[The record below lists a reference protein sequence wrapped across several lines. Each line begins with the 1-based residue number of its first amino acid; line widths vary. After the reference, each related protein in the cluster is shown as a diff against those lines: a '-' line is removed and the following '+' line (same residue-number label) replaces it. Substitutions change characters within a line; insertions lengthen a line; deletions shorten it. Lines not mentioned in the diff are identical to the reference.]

1 MAGEGMDAS
10 VLDLSPEK
18 DADPAWPYPFEPPP
32 YLGPPDPE
40 LALSED
46 VDDPRMPWLLRK

>member
-1 MAGEGMDAS
+1 MDAS